1 MDPTAVEEIM
11 RRYFAERAVPA
22 VPEPFGEQ
30 SPLAFLK
37 ESVDVVDFV
46 MHLEEGLRRDVDLN
60 QVGEALVTMT
70 FRELALHVSRTLAA
84 VAPRPDPGP
93 RMRDTPAPDRRP
105 S

>member
-1 MDPTAVEEIM
+1 VDPAAVEAIM

-22 VPEPFGEQ
+22 VPEPFGDQ
-30 SPLAFLK
+30 SPLAHLT
-37 ESVDVVDFV
+37 ESVDVVEFV

-70 FRELALHVSRTLAA
+70 FRDLALHVSRTLATGTA
-84 VAPRPDPGP
+84 DSGP
-93 RMRDTPAPDRRP
+93 RTGDTPTSDRRL